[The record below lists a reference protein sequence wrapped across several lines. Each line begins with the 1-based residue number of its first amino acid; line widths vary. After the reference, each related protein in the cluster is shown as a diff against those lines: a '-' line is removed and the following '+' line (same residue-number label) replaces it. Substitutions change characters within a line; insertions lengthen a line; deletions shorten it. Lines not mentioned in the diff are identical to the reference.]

1 MFQKILI
8 VCTGNICR
16 SPLAEAMLRQQLH
29 IAHPASQ
36 AEVRSAGIGALV
48 GAPADSTVQ
57 RIALEDGLAL
67 TDHIAQQATP
77 ALTRWADLVL
87 VLEAHHL
94 RYIVQLD
101 PTARGKT
108 FLLGHWTPEPEI
120 DDPYRKSEERHR
132 AVHARIAQAVRT
144 WQDKL

>member
-8 VCTGNICR
+8 ICTGNICR
-16 SPLAEAMLRQQLH
+16 SPLAEAMLRQQLLVVN
-29 IAHPASQ
+29 PSNPV
-36 AEVRSAGIGALV
+36 EVRSAGIGALV

-57 RIALEDGLAL
+57 RIALEDGISLSG
-67 TDHIAQQATP
+67 HVAQQATA

-87 VLEAHHL
+87 AMEEHHL
-94 RYIVQLD
+94 RYILQLD

-108 FLLGHWTPEPEI
+108 FLLGHWTSEPEI
-120 DDPYRKSEERHR
+120 DDPYRRSEERYR
-132 AVHARIAQAVRT
+132 TVHTRIAGAVRT

>member
-1 MFQKILI
+1 VFQKILI

-16 SPLAEAMLRQQLH
+16 SPLAEALLRQQLQ
-29 IAHPASQ
+29 ATHPSV
-36 AEVRSAGIGALV
+36 EVRSAGIGALV

-57 RIALEDGLAL
+57 RIALEDGIPLG
-67 TDHIAQQATP
+67 THIAQQASP

-87 VLEAHHL
+87 AMEAHHL
-94 RYIVQLD
+94 RYILHMD

-108 FLLGHWTPEPEI
+108 FLLGHWGSEPEI

-132 AVHARIAQAVRT
+132 AVHARIAQAVRS